1 MKGTAAR
8 IVKGAVFSFVATL
21 TKWLRAI
28 VVSIVIARM
37 LGPEQYGVYTLVVW
51 VMLVAGMFVNLGF
64 TTTTSKY
71 LSEFKGK
78 NAEDHVVG
86 TVNFVLKLEII
97 LGLIV
102 TAVVMATSP
111 YLAGLFSQGEY
122 KHLFLIAAIGIF
134 PTAIFDICSYVF
146 IGLQQFKSL
155 ALATFAT
162 SMLAVVLIPVALML
176 GFGLTGLII
185 INLLVAFIGLIYVL
199 FLLKKEVPLKAFVQA
214 KLKSDVAAKI
224 TKYNIYILGIIF
236 FDFVVNQRTEIFFL
250 GYFRTPQEVAYYS
263 VAFGLASAAMTILP
277 GSLTNVLMPIMSE
290 AYGKNDES
298 KLKKLFLES
307 TRYLMILAVPIT
319 IGGIALAAPIM
330 NVVYGL
336 DYAQAIPALMC
347 LFIPACAMSIG
358 TGGSSLQYGIERQG
372 FILKLGIVLAVI
384 NIVLD
389 LCLIPRYGVMGAVL
403 ANSAAQITGITI
415 SQIFTCKLLKVRW
428 PAIHFVK
435 VVIASA
441 AMIPFILLAK
451 FVLGDILS
459 LMFGFIAGIVAY
471 AVSVIL
477 IKAVNREDVTAMEQL
492 AYNLPAGLQNGYR
505 LFLEKIGSYVDR

>member
-1 MKGTAAR
+1 MKGTADR
-8 IVKGAVFSFVATL
+8 IVTGAAFSFMATL

-28 VVSIVIARM
+28 IVSIIIARM

-78 NAEDHVVG
+78 NADDHVVG
-86 TVNFVLKLEII
+86 MVHFVLKLETI
-97 LGLIV
+97 LGVIV
-102 TAVVMATSP
+102 TVAVVATSS
-111 YLAGLFSQGEY
+111 YLADLFSQGGY

-162 SMLAVVLIPVALML
+162 SVSAVVLIPVALML
-176 GFGLTGLII
+176 GLGLTGLIV
-185 INLLVAFIGLIYVL
+185 INLLIAFIGLVYVVY
-199 FLLKKEVPLKAFVQA
+199 LLEKEVPFKSFVQA
-214 KLKSDVAAKI
+214 TLKSDVMAKI
-224 TKYNIYILGIIF
+224 AKYNIYILGIIF
-236 FDFVVNQRTEIFFL
+236 FDFIVNQRTEIFFL

-290 AYGKNDES
+290 AYGKNDEL

-319 IGGIALAAPIM
+319 VGGIVLAAPIM

-336 DYAQAIPALMC
+336 DYAQAVPALMC
-347 LFIPACAMSIG
+347 LFVPACAMSIG

-384 NIVLD
+384 NILLD

-403 ANSAAQITGITI
+403 ANSAAQITGIVI

-428 PAIHFVK
+428 PATHFIK
-435 VVIASA
+435 VTIASA
-441 AMIPFILLAK
+441 TMVPFILLAK
-451 FVLGDILS
+451 S
-459 LMFGFIAGIVAY
+459 MFGSKFSLVFGLIAGATAYTVSIVL
-471 AVSVIL
+471 V
-477 IKAVNREDVTAMEQL
+477 KAVNREDVAMMEQL
-492 AYNLPAGLQNGYR
+492 VHKLPVRLQGCYHLLLR
-505 LFLEKIGSYVDR
+505 KIGTHVGK